1 MQPFNNQ
8 ILKIVIMETTNNIRE
23 KTLLLIALFLSITI
37 FAQTKLP
44 SFFSND
50 MVLQRNE
57 NVAIWGHDKSGV
69 QITVSGTWGETE
81 TVKTNNEGNWKL
93 RLKTPDAG
101 GPYMLEIQGSDK
113 ITLNNVLIG
122 EVWLCSGQSNMWM
135 PLKGY
140 TNSGINGSNETIL
153 HSKNDQIRFF
163 TTKRQAS
170 LEPLQDVTGKWWV
183 AEPATV
189 VDFSALA
196 YYFGFKLNDIL
207 DVPIGL
213 INNSWGGSKVEAW
226 IDQES
231 LKKFDGMKIVNELP
245 KKGKNKSPS
254 LLYNGMLHP
263 FVPFTIKGILWYQGE
278 SNVSK
283 AGDYQKLFSKM
294 ISSWREKWK
303 QKELPFYFVQIA
315 PFGYKGSNSA
325 YLREA
330 QMLTMQNIDNT
341 GMVVTMDI
349 GECEDVHPAEKELIG
364 NRLAYWA
371 LANKYDIGGIAFSG
385 PVYKSMKID
394 SEGKIILSFTYNA
407 NGLTSLG
414 KPLSGFIIA
423 GKDKIFHEAKAK
435 INGDSTISVASDSV
449 KKPVAVRYAFDNCTK
464 GTLYN
469 TEGLPA
475 SSFRTDD
482 WIKK

>member
-1 MQPFNNQ
+1 MKSTIIAPG
-8 ILKIVIMETTNNIRE
+8 
-23 KTLLLIALFLSITI
+23 KTLLLITLFLSITI

-57 NVAIWGHDKSGV
+57 KVAIWGNDNSGV
-69 QITVSGTWGETE
+69 DITVSGSWGETE

-93 RLKTPDAG
+93 RLATPKAG
-101 GPYMLEIQGSDK
+101 GPHTVIIQGSEK
-113 ITLNNVLIG
+113 ITLSNVLIG
-122 EVWLCSGQSNMWM
+122 EVWLCSGQSNMHM
-135 PLKGY
+135 PLKGDY
-140 TNSGINGSNETIL
+140 NSRINGSNETIL
-153 HSKNDQIRFF
+153 HSKNDRIRFF
-163 TTKRQAS
+163 TTKREAS
-170 LEPLQDVTGKWWV
+170 LKPLQDVTGKWWL
-183 AEPATV
+183 AEPTTV
-189 VDFSALA
+189 ADFSALA
-196 YYFGFKLNDIL
+196 YYFGFKLNEIL

-231 LKKFDGMKIVNELP
+231 LKNFEGMKIVNELP

-263 FVPFTIKGILWYQGE
+263 FVPFTIKGIIWYQGE

-283 AGDYQKLFSKM
+283 AADYQKLFSNM
-294 ISSWREKWK
+294 IGLWREKWN

-315 PFGYKGSNSA
+315 PFGYKSSNSA

-330 QMLTMQNIDNT
+330 QMLTMQNMNNT

-349 GECEDVHPAEKELIG
+349 GECEEIHPPEKELVG

-371 LANKYDIGGIAFSG
+371 LAKNYNIKGIAFSG
-385 PVYKSMKID
+385 PIYKSMTID
-394 SEGKIILSFTYNA
+394 PEGKIILSFNSNS
-407 NGLTSLG
+407 NGLTAQGKSLT
-414 KPLSGFIIA
+414 GFEIA
-423 GKDKIFHEAKAK
+423 GKDKIFHEAIAK

-449 KKPVAVRYAFDNCTK
+449 KKPVAVRYAFDNCT
-464 GTLYN
+464 GATLYN
-469 TEGLPA
+469 SQGLPA

-482 WIKK
+482 WVKE